1 MIKKYFS
8 LFLLLT
14 FGAILK
20 TSAQNLK
27 LSDKTQ
33 ISILTCDVGQELHT
47 LFGHTAI
54 RINDPENGFD
64 AVYNF
69 GYFDFA
75 TPNFYW
81 KFVKGDLRY
90 FVAVDS
96 FDNFMSEYIYYN
108 RGVYE
113 QNLNLTT
120 SEKQNIFED
129 LTKTLQSDE
138 KFYTYKFIDKN
149 CTTMIAD
156 LITKNSKTVISK
168 NIKDQNITNR
178 SILYGYLG
186 NHFYEN
192 LGINVIFGTKVDQK
206 FYKIFL
212 PLQLLEALKMTK
224 TIDNKPFCNSTK
236 TLNIQ
241 SSEKHFSLLNNCFS
255 LILVLLV
262 IVVINKKW
270 LTSTYLVIL
279 GLIGFFLIGVG
290 FYSFHEEVWGN
301 YNMFLFNPLYIL
313 ITILLHSNNQKI
325 LKYLILLVAITLVL
339 YFIFITT
346 KPFILLFLPI
356 IMANAILLF
365 RNHYQIKNKK
375 I

>member
-1 MIKKYFS
+1 MIKKHCCC
-8 LFLLLT
+8 FLLLT
-14 FGAILK
+14 FVAIFK

-27 LSDKTQ
+27 LSDNAQ

-54 RINDPENGFD
+54 RINDAENGFD

-69 GYFDFA
+69 GYFDFS

-90 FVAVDS
+90 FVALDS
-96 FDNFMSEYIYYN
+96 FENFMSEYIYYN
-108 RGVYE
+108 RGVYQ
-113 QNLNLTT
+113 QNLNLTP

-149 CTTMIAD
+149 CTTMICD
-156 LITKNSKTVISK
+156 LITKNTKTIISK

-178 SILYGYLG
+178 SILYSYLG

-192 LGINVIFGTKVDQK
+192 LGINVIFGAKVDQK

-212 PLQLLEALKMTK
+212 PLQLLEALKITK
-224 TIDNKPFCNSTK
+224 TNQNRPFCSSTN

-241 SSEKHFSLLNNCFS
+241 SSEKPFSMLNNCFS
-255 LILVLLV
+255 LILVLL
-262 IVVINKKW
+262 IIAVINKKW
-270 LTSTYLVIL
+270 LTSTYFVIL

-301 YNMFLFNPLYIL
+301 YNIFLFNPLYIL
-313 ITILLHSNNQKI
+313 IAILLHTNNQKI
-325 LKYLILLVAITLVL
+325 HKYIISLVAITLVF
-339 YFIFITT
+339 YFIFIVS
-346 KPFILLFLPI
+346 KPFFILFLPI
-356 IMANAILLF
+356 MVANSVLLF
-365 RNHYQIKNKK
+365 RNHQTVKSKK